1 MTLDQR
7 LAEIEA
13 ENKQFPYRDRT
24 LLLECVKRMRDGL
37 TQIGVYALI
46 NHDRPKDYGE
56 VVADALADLDR
67 LAEKGEGK

>member
-1 MTLDQR
+1 
-7 LAEIEA
+7 
-13 ENKQFPYRDRT
+13 
-24 LLLECVKRMRDGL
+24 MRDGL